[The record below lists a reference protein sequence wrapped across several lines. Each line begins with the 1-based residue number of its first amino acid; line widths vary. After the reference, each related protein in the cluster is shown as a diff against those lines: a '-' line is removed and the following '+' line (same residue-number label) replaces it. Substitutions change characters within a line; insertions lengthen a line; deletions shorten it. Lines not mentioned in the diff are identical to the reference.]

1 MVWLMLALGVVI
13 GALSFW
19 GISYLMGKK
28 VGEKASEIVN
38 EARREAEKIRQEARL
53 EVEREVLKRKEEL
66 EEKLRQKREA
76 LFELEKKLARSE
88 AELERKLEQTLKK
101 EKELSIKEKAIE
113 EKERQISREREKLLQ
128 ELQRIARISVE
139 EARAELFK
147 QVEAEAKND
156 AMRITQKII
165 EEAQRSAQQK
175 AKEIIVTAI
184 QRLAPEVVSE
194 NTVAVV
200 HLPND
205 EMKGRIIGREGRNI
219 RTFESLTGVDLIID
233 DTPEAVVISSYDP
246 VRREIARIALERL
259 VADGRVH
266 PARIEEVVQKVE
278 KEFEET
284 LYEDG
289 ERVAMELGFHDIHP
303 EILKLLGRL
312 KYRTSYGQNV
322 LAHSIEV
329 ANIAAMIA
337 AELGADVELA
347 KRGGLLHDIGKAVP
361 QEVEGAHA
369 MVGAQIARKYRESP
383 EVVNIIASHHG
394 DVEPATIEAVIV
406 QAADAISAARP
417 GARKESFEAYVKRI
431 KKLEEIAS
439 SFEGVEKAYAI
450 QAGREV
456 RVIVLPSLVSDEDL
470 PVLATEIARK
480 IEREVTYPGQV
491 KVVVIR
497 ETREEALAR

>member
-1 MVWLMLALGVVI
+1 MAWMMLVLGVALGVA
-13 GALSFW
+13 GFW
-19 GISYLMGKK
+19 LFSYTRGKK
-28 VGEKASEIVN
+28 LSEKASRIID

-53 EVEREVLKRKEEL
+53 EVEKEILRRKEEI
-66 EEKLRQKREA
+66 EEKARQKREE
-76 LFELEKKLARSE
+76 LFEIEKKLARSE
-88 AELERKLEQTLKK
+88 AELERKLEQVVRK
-101 EKELSIKEKAIE
+101 EKELALKEKSIE
-113 EKERQISREREKLLQ
+113 EKEKQVGKEREKLLK
-128 ELQRIARISVE
+128 ELQRIARITVE

-147 QVEAEAKND
+147 QVEAEARND
-156 AMRITQKII
+156 AMRITQKIV
-165 EEAQRSAQQK
+165 EEAQRTAQQK
-175 AKEIIVTAI
+175 AREIIVTAI

-194 NTVAVV
+194 STVAVV

-219 RTFESLTGVDLIID
+219 RTFEALTGVDLIID

-266 PARIEEVVQKVE
+266 PARIEEVVSKVQR
-278 KEFEET
+278 EFEET
-284 LYEDG
+284 LYQEG
-289 ERVAMELGFHDIHP
+289 ERTAMELGFHDIHP

-337 AELGADVELA
+337 AEIGADVELA

-369 MVGAQIARKYRESP
+369 MVGAQIARKYKEAP

-394 DVEPATIEAVIV
+394 DVEPATVEAVIV

-456 RVIVLPSLVSDEDL
+456 RVIVVPSLVSDEEL
-470 PVLATEIARK
+470 PVLATGIARR
-480 IEREVTYPGQV
+480 IEKEVTYPGQV

-497 ETREEALAR
+497 ETRQEALAR